1 MEDVKFVLVFDE
13 LKFVDPSGDGII
25 KTFNGFV
32 NMFNYQEM
40 KGDVKKKFLSSL
52 SVVVTRTTEPT
63 KHFDMMRSISEQLK
77 DDALI
82 SDNKDSIV

>member
-1 MEDVKFVLVFDE
+1 MEEVKFVLVFDE

>member
-1 MEDVKFVLVFDE
+1 MEEVKFVLVFDE

-32 NMFNYQEM
+32 NMFNYHEM